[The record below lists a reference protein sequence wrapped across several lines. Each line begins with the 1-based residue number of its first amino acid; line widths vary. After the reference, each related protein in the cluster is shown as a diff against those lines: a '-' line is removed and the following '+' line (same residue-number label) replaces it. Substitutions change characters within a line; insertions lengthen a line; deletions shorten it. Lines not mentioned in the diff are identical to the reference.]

1 MSLTSRQ
8 PAVQGGGRHPAGL
21 VDSQLRHLENVVGY
35 VTRERAAQADEFD
48 HGYWEQRIRT
58 LEDTHEL
65 IASQRHR
72 IARLRDRL
80 GIEAATDVPR
90 RTAD

>member
-8 PAVQGGGRHPAGL
+8 PGGPGGARHAAGL

-35 VTRERAAQADEFD
+35 VTRERAAHSDEFD
-48 HGYWEQRIRT
+48 PAYWERRIRA
-58 LEDTHEL
+58 LEQTHEL
-65 IASQRHR
+65 IASQRDR

-80 GIEAATDVPR
+80 GIDAASSAAR
-90 RTAD
+90 RAAG